1 MEWVLAS
8 LIVGTMIYAGAI
20 VIDYFNYSSQILPRI
35 QGLSRQVD
43 ELGEAASTEDAL
55 LLATQDR
62 IEALNESV
70 AALQHDVAQRRGQI
84 QAERQLK
91 QRLEMAHLKQRL
103 KSRRGAVA
111 A

>member
-20 VIDYFNYSSQILPRI
+20 VIDYFSYSSQILPRI
-35 QGLSRQVD
+35 EGLFQRVD

-62 IEALNESV
+62 IEALSESV
-70 AALQHDVAQRRGQI
+70 GAFQHDVAQRRGQI

-91 QRLEMAHLKQRL
+91 QRLEMADLKQRI
-103 KSRRGAVA
+103 KSKRAGVA